1 MTIPDSNLSW
11 ENSFDYVFDS
21 LALFDN
27 DKDQGEP
34 VDIRDLFVQKVSDV
48 AKVESKLYHI
58 GGNLFDVRLEW
69 QEPINDQRVPG
80 LESLI
85 EWLNER
91 APGSGP
97 TYNVRRTYYLQ
108 NPGNEPLPEP
118 TRAEGARA
126 GESAR

>member
-11 ENSFDYVFDS
+11 DNSDYAFDS

-48 AKVESKLYHI
+48 ARVETKQYHI
-58 GGNLFDVRLEW
+58 GGGLFDARLEW
-69 QEPINDQRVPG
+69 QEPINDERVPG

-85 EWLNER
+85 KWLDER

-108 NPGNEPLPEP
+108 TLLETSLPQP
-118 TRAEGARA
+118 TRAEKRA
-126 GESAR
+126 GESE